1 MKYALRISL
10 VAALVFVGCG
20 SLFDPAAAV
29 VAGRKI
35 SVEEVNEGLEDF
47 KKTLEYERLTGQGDP
62 RDVQRQFEQVYL
74 TDLIR
79 REVIEREAEARDI
92 DVTDEEID
100 ERMEQIEGDFEN
112 QSAYEEALKEQGLT
126 VERLRELVA
135 DNVLEEKLQADVTEN
150 AVPDEESLQAY
161 YDENIDQ
168 FTQTRTQHILVE
180 SQALAGT
187 IASELQEAPANKVEG
202 LFERLARQHSTDES
216 NKETG
221 GDLGFRS
228 PGELVEEY
236 ENAANELD
244 EGEVS
249 DPVQTEFG
257 FHVIRLIER
266 RVTPFEEARPQ
277 IEQSLS
283 EQEGE
288 LIWQEFIREAY
299 EEADIRV
306 NSRYGELDLETQS
319 IVDATAEDIPGGEVV
334 TPTPSPTE

>member
-1 MKYALRISL
+1 MKALTRLTL
-10 VAALVFVGCG
+10 VAALAFAGCG
-20 SLFDPAAAV
+20 TLFDPAAAV
-29 VAGRKI
+29 VAGEKI
-35 SVEEVNEGLEDF
+35 SVEEVEAGLDDF

-79 REVIEREAEARDI
+79 REVVEREAEERGLE
-92 DVTDEEID
+92 VTEEEVD
-100 ERMEQIEGDFEN
+100 ERMEQIEGDFQN

-135 DNVLEEKLQADVTEN
+135 DNLLEEKLQADVTKD
-150 AVPDEESLQAY
+150 ATLAEEDLQVY
-161 YDENIDQ
+161 YDENTDR
-168 FTQTRTQHILVE
+168 FTQTHTQHILVE
-180 SQALAGT
+180 NQALAST
-187 IASELQEAPANKVEG
+187 IAEQLQQAAPNQVER
-202 LFERLARQHSTDES
+202 LFERLARQHSTDPS
-216 NKETG
+216 NADTG

-228 PGELVEEY
+228 PGELVAEY
-236 ENAANELD
+236 EAAVEALE

-277 IEQSLS
+277 IEEIVR

-288 LIWQEFIREAY
+288 LVWQEFIQNAY
-299 EEADIRV
+299 EDADIRV
-306 NSRYGELDLETQS
+306 NSRYGELDLETQA
-319 IVDATAEDIPGGEVV
+319 IVDATAEDIPGGEVLS
-334 TPTPSPTE
+334 PSPTPTG